1 MEKRK
6 RKTIVT
12 AARFQHPKRSIS
24 SAKFVA
30 TVTARRVCHPRRQ
43 LDMNLAA
50 SIDAALEAGL
60 SGAAIVCDEA
70 VINASYGLRV
80 FVWFTWFR

>member
-1 MEKRK
+1 
-6 RKTIVT
+6 
-12 AARFQHPKRSIS
+12 
-24 SAKFVA
+24 
-30 TVTARRVCHPRRQ
+30 
-43 LDMNLAA
+43 MNLAA